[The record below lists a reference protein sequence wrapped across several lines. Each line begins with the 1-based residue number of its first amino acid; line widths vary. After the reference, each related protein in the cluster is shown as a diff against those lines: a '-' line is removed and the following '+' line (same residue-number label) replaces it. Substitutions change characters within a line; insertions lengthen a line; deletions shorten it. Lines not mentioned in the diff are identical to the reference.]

1 MNDRVVRLDAPPH
14 KVAHVLLPWLVNGT
28 LEGDELAFVQQHVDE
43 CPNCQHEVEWLRE
56 LHAACI
62 AGEAMPGASAAFRNL
77 RHKLEARE
85 GRDSI
90 ARLRRS
96 EGRTRRWL
104 PWALAAEF
112 AVIVVLGALLLT
124 SADSPVLYRTL
135 SADNVAVPATGSLV
149 VVFHPTTSVAEV
161 QRILRGAGAR
171 IVDGPTQANAY
182 VIDVPP
188 GQTERAA
195 QAIKAERAALLI
207 EPLGPRAA
215 R

>member
-1 MNDRVVRLDAPPH
+1 M
-14 KVAHVLLPWLVNGT
+14 
-28 LEGDELAFVQQHVDE
+28 
-43 CPNCQHEVEWLRE
+43 
-56 LHAACI
+56 
-62 AGEAMPGASAAFRNL
+62 
-77 RHKLEARE
+77 
-85 GRDSI
+85 
-90 ARLRRS
+90 
-96 EGRTRRWL
+96 
-104 PWALAAEF
+104 
-112 AVIVVLGALLLT
+112 
-124 SADSPVLYRTL
+124 YRTL
-135 SADNVAVPATGSLV
+135 SADSVAVPATGSLV

-207 EPLGPRAA
+207 EPLGPRPA